1 MFRVQRVIFNFLA
14 CFSCLH
20 FELLCSL
27 YYKKKLYRFI
37 ALLVLE
43 DIFVII
49 NNYFLKKLFCKE
61 LFKMVSLNILINIK
75 VSFTTLVVEKSKYKV
90 LQNLVLSFEIIK
102 PKCIRSVL
110 KDVSKSNISSD
121 IFILNCES
129 LAAD

>member
-1 MFRVQRVIFNFLA
+1 M
-14 CFSCLH
+14 
-20 FELLCSL
+20 
-27 YYKKKLYRFI
+27 
-37 ALLVLE
+37 
-43 DIFVII
+43 D
-49 NNYFLKKLFCKE
+49 
-61 LFKMVSLNILINIK
+61 SLNILINIK